1 MSETQATSIRV
12 LVIDDHRT
20 MRQIVR
26 RLLGQ
31 IGIHDVEDAE
41 DGAAALKLLHS
52 PQAKQPDLIICDL
65 HMEKMD
71 GMDFCNKLRHDKN
84 EVLRTIPV
92 IILTGEQDAFVHDV
106 TRQVGATIVLVK
118 PVSASDLKERIVA
131 AVGFAI

>member
-20 MRQIVR
+20 MREIVR

-31 IGIHDVEDAE
+31 IGIQDVESAE

-52 PQAKQPDLIICDL
+52 PQAQHPDLIICDL

-71 GMDFCNKLRHDKN
+71 GMDFCSKLRHDKN
-84 EVLRTIPV
+84 EALRAIPV
-92 IILTGEQDAFVHDV
+92 IILTGEQDTFVHDV
-106 TRQVGATIVLVK
+106 TRQVGATMVLVK
-118 PVSASDLKERIVA
+118 PVSAGDLKERIET
-131 AVGFAI
+131 AVGFTI

>member
-31 IGIHDVEDAE
+31 IGIQDVEGAE
-41 DGAAALKLLHS
+41 DGEAALEMPHS
-52 PQAKQPDLIICDL
+52 PQAKDPDLIICDL
-65 HMEKMD
+65 HTEKMD

-84 EVLRTIPV
+84 EVLRAIPV
-92 IILTGEQDAFVHDV
+92 IILTGEQDTFVHDV
-106 TRQVGATIVLVK
+106 TRQVGATMVPVK
-118 PVSASDLKERIVA
+118 PISAGDLKDRIEV
-131 AVGFAI
+131 AVGFTI